1 MSANIL
7 TNAYT
12 LSKVGFQTEM
22 VGYSSNRARSCHIS
36 SLRVFSHVI
45 NSFFYFTNQNLVI
58 QYGSHGKCKL
68 SWHIFTCLVF
78 LFAAF
83 LLLFFFANR
92 APHTGSCHAEILYW
106 LFQFYIIT
114 IIIIIIIII
123 VIIVIIIIFF
133 GGGEGLGKGWNRICL
148 NVTAQLA

>member
-22 VGYSSNRARSCHIS
+22 VGYSSNRARSWHIS

-58 QYGSHGKCKL
+58 QNGSDGKCKL

-83 LLLFFFANR
+83 LLFFFFANR
-92 APHTGSCHAEILYW
+92 APHTGSCHAEVLYW
-106 LFQFYIIT
+106 FQFY

-123 VIIVIIIIFF
+123 VIIVIIIIFFF